1 MDSIIEKML
10 FKRLCLPINTD
21 IDKLR
26 LGVIKN
32 KNCRCNNISQHI
44 ACVLKKE
51 GNILCILSY
60 GINIYD
66 NIGFGTVHA
75 EANAI
80 ENLPLA
86 LGRDWSKAPIDI
98 PNNLHKKTLKKINIL
113 VIRTSKNCKIGISK
127 PCSKCVYDLSIMP
140 QKKGYIVKDIY
151 YSKNDG
157 LIEQIKLKQLI
168 NDDNNYISRYYRQIL

>member
-32 KNCRCNNISQHI
+32 KNCKCNNVSQHI

-80 ENLPLA
+80 ENL
-86 LGRDWSKAPIDI
+86 

-168 NDDNNYISRYYRQIL
+168 NDDNNYISRSYRQIL

>member
-10 FKRLCLPINTD
+10 LKRLCLPIDTD

-32 KNCRCNNISQHI
+32 NKCRCNNVSQHI

-66 NIGFGTVHA
+66 NIGYGTVHA

-80 ENLPLA
+80 ENL
-86 LGRDWSKAPIDI
+86 

-113 VIRTSKNCKIGISK
+113 VIRTSNNCKIGISK
-127 PCSKCVYDLSIMP
+127 PCRKCVLDLSVMP
-140 QKKGYIVKDIY
+140 QRKGYIVKDIY

-168 NDDNNYISRYYRQIL
+168 NDDNNYVSRYYRQFHKN